1 MEQIIFTILLL
12 LALAFFSVTL
22 SRIIAF
28 FKLTGPAYAI
38 TEIPKRLVM
47 TLQTAFLQDK
57 IFRFPFSGFL
67 HAMVF
72 WGFLTIQFVNL
83 EMVIDGV
90 SGGNKS
96 LAFLGGFYDFMVA
109 AADVFAFI
117 VALFVIIFL
126 VRRAILHVRRLE
138 GKELKP
144 RNHYDA
150 YLALTL
156 IFILMITLMGK
167 NVFYLVGTSG
177 ATEGFYPISHLIS
190 PLFAGIAADTAYT
203 IHKVNWWAHILLVF
217 LFANIL
223 PYSKHF
229 HIFVSIPN
237 VFLSRT
243 TPLGQLPNM
252 ENVQKEVKLMMDPET
267 AYSNAPAENAAVPA
281 RFGVLDVEDISWK
294 NYIDSLACTQCGR
307 CTAVCPAN
315 ITGKELSPRKLF
327 VDIRNRMKE
336 KGPGLVKD
344 KTFSD
349 GKTLIRDYIKEEE
362 IWACTT
368 CMACAR
374 ECPLNIDHP
383 NFIVDMRRYLVMEES
398 KASPEL
404 NAMFSN
410 MENNGAP
417 WQYSHED
424 RLNWIK

>member
-1 MEQIIFTILLL
+1 MEQIIFSLILLI
-12 LALAFFSVTL
+12 ALGVFAFTL
-22 SRIIAF
+22 SKIVAYFRIT
-28 FKLTGPAYAI
+28 KPAYPVRDI
-38 TEIPKRLVM
+38 GKRLVM

-57 IFRFPFSGFL
+57 IFRFPLSGFL

-90 SGGNKS
+90 TGGSKS
-96 LAFLGGFYDFMVA
+96 LAFLGFFHSFMVG
-109 AADVFAFI
+109 AADIFAWV
-117 VALFVIIFL
+117 VAIFVMVFL
-126 VRRAILHVRRLE
+126 VRRVVLHVRRLD

-144 RNHYDA
+144 KNHYDA
-150 YLALTL
+150 YVALGL
-156 IFILMITLMGK
+156 IFILMVTLMGK
-167 NVFYLVGTSG
+167 NIFYLVAYPESLAG
-177 ATEGFYPISHLIS
+177 AFPVSSLLA
-190 PLFAGIAADTAYT
+190 PLFSGVTAETAYT
-203 IHKVNWWAHILLVF
+203 IYKSNWWAHILLVF

-243 TPLGQLPNM
+243 EPLAQLSNM
-252 ENVQKEVKLMMDPET
+252 EKIQEEVKLMMNPDTAFSAAPED
-267 AYSNAPAENAAVPA
+267 SAPE
-281 RFGVLDVEDISWK
+281 RFGVADVEDISWK

-307 CTAVCPAN
+307 CTSVCPAN

-327 VDIRNRMKE
+327 VDIRRRMNE
-336 KGPGLVKD
+336 KGPGLRKN
-344 KTFSD
+344 KEYND
-349 GKTLIRDYIKEEE
+349 GKMLIRDYIKEEE
-362 IWACTT
+362 LWACTT
-368 CMACAR
+368 CMACAQ

-383 NFIVDMRRYLVMEES
+383 TFIVDMRRFLVMEES
-398 KASPEL
+398 KAPSEL

-424 RLNWIK
+424 RLKWTE